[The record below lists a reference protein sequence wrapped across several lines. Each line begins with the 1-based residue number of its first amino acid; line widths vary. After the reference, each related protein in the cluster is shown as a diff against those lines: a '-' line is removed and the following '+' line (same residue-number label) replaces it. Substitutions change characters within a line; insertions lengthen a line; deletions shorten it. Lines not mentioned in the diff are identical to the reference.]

1 MVYDFEK
8 IRNFE
13 DMVYDFE
20 DMIYDFCKK
29 KVRNF

>member
-13 DMVYDFE
+13 EMVYDFE